1 MIPHE
6 FIIYSVCIYKYTSNA
21 SYEISYYCWIKILI
35 NLFILIWKLQISL
48 SIKYS
53 LFFFLQKKSI
63 ISSNVCYLLLEE
75 SHWPLRFYTMDSLYD
90 EPSTVILFYI
100 GFMFSKFK
108 RHRIIKLTFFIWDWK
123 DLKRDGYSILPALYC
138 RSIFFFFFFNF

>member
-6 FIIYSVCIYKYTSNA
+6 FIIYSVCIYKNTSNA
-21 SYEISYYCWIKILI
+21 SYEIILLLLNQNSNKFIHTDMEIADIPEYKIFIIL
-35 NLFILIWKLQISL
+35 LFA
-48 SIKYS
+48 
-53 LFFFLQKKSI
+53 KKSI

-75 SHWPLRFYTMDSLYD
+75 SHWQLRFYTMDSLYD

-108 RHRIIKLTFFIWDWK
+108 RHRTIKLTFFICD
-123 DLKRDGYSILPALYC
+123 
-138 RSIFFFFFFNF
+138 